1 MTRSELDEDLHGVA
15 VYNPDL
21 LSRDELKRY
30 FVGRLPLLER
40 ILADLRRER
49 PGRIGQH
56 RLLLGQRGMGKT
68 SLLRRIAIAVEED
81 PELDAIWLPLTFPE
95 EQYNVAD
102 PSDLWL
108 NCLDA
113 IGDALERRG
122 RTDEA
127 EALDSRIESLHDASP
142 ETVLN
147 ALLDQARQL
156 DRRLLLL
163 LDNVDLILDRLR
175 EHHWAL
181 REALQSCPE
190 LLLFGA
196 SARAI
201 EASYQYDAA
210 FYDFFRIDEL
220 KGLTEDE
227 LRTTLIRLA
236 EVGGTPAVAELV
248 ERDPARIQTLHLLT
262 GGNPRT
268 TVLLYGVLAQGPG
281 GDVRSDLEGL
291 LDRVTPLY
299 KARFEE
305 LPERGQ
311 QLVDALALHW
321 DPASARQ
328 LADRLGWGV
337 NLVSAQLDRL
347 QVQGVVEKTAPYQG
361 KRALFQLAERFFNIW
376 YLMRASRRVR
386 RRLAWL
392 VRFLRM
398 WFSTQELDAHARS
411 QLARR
416 RANARDAEYSLAL
429 AQCVEDAPLRS
440 ALENQGLRALLDDGE
455 TRRRLGELLDLR
467 GEDAALA
474 TKAER
479 MRALAE
485 IRERMTAALETAEV
499 DIDREVFLFQLLGS
513 SSFSLSEK
521 KQMTRNA
528 GGWTPN
534 QWRELSRN
542 LDEERQ
548 KGQAVLRIDM
558 TALYQAIGEGDMATF
573 DDIEGAAAAAERLG
587 TSDQLAVAWMFHAN
601 QHPEESEQ
609 AYRRAIEIAPDYAYP
624 WYGLGNLL
632 TQHLARYDEAEQAFR
647 RAIEIEPNFAYP
659 WYGLGNLLTNHLA
672 RYDEAEQAYRRAI
685 EIDPNFAD
693 PWYGLGNLLK
703 NHLARYDEAEQAYR
717 RAIEIDPNNAPPWN
731 GLGNLLIQHL
741 ARYDEAEQAYR
752 RAIEIDPNNAAP
764 WNGLG
769 NLLKNH
775 LARYDEAEQ
784 AYRRAI
790 EIDPNNA
797 PPWYGLGNLLQ
808 DHFAHYDE
816 AEQAYRC
823 SIEIDPDFA
832 HPWNGLGNLLQ
843 DHLARYDEAEQ
854 AFRRA
859 IEIDPDFAHPWNGL
873 GNLLKNHLARYDEA
887 EQAYR
892 RAIEI
897 DPDEPAFS
905 NALAWFLYQQDRDLL
920 EARRRAERAI
930 ELAPED
936 LYSIHTL
943 ATILV
948 SLGDWP
954 AAAPLIQRLVDE
966 SSTAFIEETWDDV
979 LTLFQEAVRADQ
991 AAAARDL
998 LDATEAGE
1006 RWRPLREALAA
1017 AAEGSADYLRLVAP
1031 EVRTP
1036 ARAIFERL
1044 TAEPHPVRNAS

>member
-1 MTRSELDEDLHGVA
+1 MTRGELDEALHGVA

-40 ILADLRRER
+40 ILADLKRER

-68 SLLRRIAIAVEED
+68 SLLRRIAIAVEEA

-102 PSDLWL
+102 PADLWL

-113 IGDALERRG
+113 IGDVLERRG
-122 RTDEA
+122 RTAEA
-127 EALDSRIESLHDASP
+127 EALDARIESLNDASP

-227 LRTTLIRLA
+227 LRATLIRLA

-398 WFSTQELDAHARS
+398 WFSTQELDTHARS

-485 IRERMTAALETAEV
+485 IRERMTAALEATEV

-513 SSFSLSEK
+513 PSLSLSEK
-521 KQMTRNA
+521 QQMARNA

-534 QWRELSRN
+534 QWRNFSRI

-548 KGQAVLRIDM
+548 KGQAVFRIDM
-558 TALYQAIGEGDMATF
+558 TALYQAIGEGDMTAF

-587 TSDQLAVAWMFHAN
+587 TSDQLAVALMFHAN

-609 AYRRAIEIAPDYAYP
+609 AYRRAIEIDS
-624 WYGLGNLL
+624 
-632 TQHLARYDEAEQAFR
+632 
-647 RAIEIEPNFAYP
+647 NFAY
-659 WYGLGNLLTNHLA
+659 L
-672 RYDEAEQAYRRAI
+672 
-685 EIDPNFAD
+685 
-693 PWYGLGNLLK
+693 
-703 NHLARYDEAEQAYR
+703 
-717 RAIEIDPNNAPPWN
+717 WN
-731 GLGNLLIQHL
+731 GLGNLLMQ
-741 ARYDEAEQAYR
+741 
-752 RAIEIDPNNAAP
+752 
-764 WNGLG
+764 
-769 NLLKNH
+769 
-775 LARYDEAEQ
+775 
-784 AYRRAI
+784 
-790 EIDPNNA
+790 
-797 PPWYGLGNLLQ
+797 
-808 DHFAHYDE
+808 
-816 AEQAYRC
+816 
-823 SIEIDPDFA
+823 
-832 HPWNGLGNLLQ
+832 
-843 DHLARYDEAEQ
+843 HLARYDEAEQ

-859 IEIDPDFAHPWNGL
+859 IEIDPDFAAPWNGL
-873 GNLLKNHLARYDEA
+873 GNLLKNHLAHYDEAEQAYRHAIEIDPDYAYPWNGLGNLLTQHLARYDEA

-892 RAIEI
+892 RAIEIAPDFAYPWNGLGNLLQDHLARHDEAEQAYRCAIEINPDFAYPWNGLGNLLQDHLARYDEAKQAYRRAIEIDPDDAAPWYGLGKLLTQHLARYNEAEQAFRRALEI

-905 NALAWFLYQQDRDLL
+905 NALAWFLYQQDRDLP
-920 EARRRAERAI
+920 EARRIAVRAV
-930 ELAPED
+930 ELAQEHPAH
-936 LYSIHTL
+936 LHCIHTL
-943 ATILV
+943 ATILTR
-948 SLGDWP
+948 LGDWP
-954 AAAPLIQRLVDE
+954 AAAPLIRRLVDE
-966 SSTAFIEETWDDV
+966 SSTAFIEEIWDDV
-979 LTLFQEAVRADQ
+979 LTLFQETVQADQ

-1044 TAEPHPVRNAS
+1044 TAEPRPVRNAS

>member
-127 EALDSRIESLHDASP
+127 KALDSRIESLHDASP

-163 LDNVDLILDRLR
+163 LDNVDLILYRLR

-181 REALQSCPE
+181 REALQSCPD

-227 LRTTLIRLA
+227 LRATLVRLA

-429 AQCVEDAPLRS
+429 AQCVEDTPLRS

-479 MRALAE
+479 MRVLAE

-499 DIDREVFLFQLLGS
+499 DIDRNAFLFQLLGS
-513 SSFSLSEK
+513 PSLSLTDK
-521 KQMTRNA
+521 QQMTRNA
-528 GGWTPN
+528 GGWMPN
-534 QWRELSRN
+534 QWRELSRF
-542 LDEERQ
+542 LDEKRQ

-558 TALYQAIGEGDMATF
+558 TALYQAIGEGDMTAL

-587 TSDQLAVAWMFHAN
+587 TSDQLAVAWTLHAD
-601 QHPEESEQ
+601 QYPEESEQ
-609 AYRRAIEIAPDYAYP
+609 AFRRAIEIDPDFALP
-624 WYGLGNLL
+624 WNGLGNLL
-632 TQHLARYDEAEQAFR
+632 KNRLARYDEAEQAYRHAIEIDPDFALPWNGLGNLLMQHLARYDEAEQAFR
-647 RAIEIEPNFAYP
+647 RAIEIDPDFA
-659 WYGLGNLLTNHLA
+659 L
-672 RYDEAEQAYRRAI
+672 
-685 EIDPNFAD
+685 
-693 PWYGLGNLLK
+693 
-703 NHLARYDEAEQAYR
+703 
-717 RAIEIDPNNAPPWN
+717 PWN
-731 GLGNLLIQHL
+731 GLGNLLTQHL
-741 ARYDEAEQAYR
+741 ARYDKAEQAFR
-752 RAIEIDPNNAAP
+752 CAIKIDPN
-764 WNGLG
+764 
-769 NLLKNH
+769 
-775 LARYDEAEQ
+775 D
-784 AYRRAI
+784 AI
-790 EIDPNNA
+790 
-797 PPWYGLGNLLQ
+797 PWY
-808 DHFAHYDE
+808 
-816 AEQAYRC
+816 
-823 SIEIDPDFA
+823 
-832 HPWNGLGNLLQ
+832 GLGNLLQ

-859 IEIDPDFAHPWNGL
+859 IEINPDDPL
-873 GNLLKNHLARYDEA
+873 Y
-887 EQAYR
+887 
-892 RAIEI
+892 
-897 DPDEPAFS
+897 S
-905 NALAWFLYQQDRDLL
+905 NNLAWFLYKQDRDLP
-920 EARRRAERAI
+920 EARRLAQQAV
-930 ELAPED
+930 ELASENF
-936 LYSIHTL
+936 YYAHTL
-943 ATILV
+943 ATVLV
-948 SLGDWP
+948 RLGDWP
-954 AAAPLIQRLVDE
+954 AAAALIRRLVDE
-966 SSTAFIEETWDDV
+966 GGTAFTEETWDDV
-979 LTLFQEAVRADQ
+979 LALFQEAVRADQ

-998 LDATEAGE
+998 LDATKAGE

-1036 ARAIFERL
+1036 AKAIFEFL
-1044 TAEPHPVRNAS
+1044 TGA